1 MPMEFDRNPVG
12 KKDLAESKPQ
22 EPKLPTDARSELEV
36 LIRARYPLI
45 YVVSWEEDRVMHELD
60 RIAQTLDKKVYAWD
74 INHGIS
80 RYRRAVE
87 GKIEGK
93 KGTKDPIL
101 AIREIAEITDPSIFV
116 LKDYHAYVK
125 DSTVIRGLRNLAA
138 TLRQTYVS
146 VVILSPTLEIP
157 PELEKDITIVDFPL
171 PAKQDL
177 EILLHQISDDLKGN
191 PNFHIDISAEAK
203 DKMLEAAVG
212 LTLNEAE
219 NVFAKTLVLTG
230 RLTAK
235 EVPFIYSEKKQ
246 IIRKTGL
253 LEYIEVDEQMSGVG
267 GLTALK
273 DWLIKRRLAFSDK
286 ARAFGL
292 PTPKGV
298 LFLGIQGCGK
308 SLCAKA
314 VANFWEIPL
323 LRLDMGRLFG
333 SFVGTSE
340 HNVRRAIS
348 VAESVS
354 PVILWIDE
362 IDKGFSGLQSSAFSD
377 SGTTARVFGTLITWL
392 QEKTVPVFVIATANN
407 VEVLPPEL
415 MRKGRFDEIFF
426 VDLPTVGE
434 RKEIFFIHLKKR
446 KRDPKRFDLDL
457 LAKESEGFSGSE
469 IEQVVISGLYDA
481 YVEGKDIDTQ
491 ILRKA
496 ISETYP
502 LSKTMHEEIDYRR
515 KWAKGR
521 ARMAT

>member
-1 MPMEFDRNPVG
+1 MSNETGKNPVRD
-12 KKDLAESKPQ
+12 KDVVET
-22 EPKLPTDARSELEV
+22 EPRGPKIALDTRSELEV

-45 YVVSWEEDRVMHELD
+45 YVVSWEEDRALHEID
-60 RIAQTLDKKVYAWD
+60 RIAQILDKKVYTWD
-74 INHGIS
+74 INNGIA
-80 RYRRAVE
+80 RYRRSIE

-125 DSTVIRGLRNLAA
+125 DSTVIRGLRNLAT

-146 VVILSPTLEIP
+146 VVILSPILEIP

-171 PAKQDL
+171 PAKKDL
-177 EILLHQISDDLKGN
+177 EVLLHQICDDLKGN
-191 PNFHIDISAEAK
+191 PNFHVDVSDESK
-203 DKMLEAAVG
+203 DKILEAAVG

-219 NVFAKTLVLTG
+219 NVFAKTLVITG

-253 LEYIEVDEQMSGVG
+253 LEYIEVDEHLSGVG
-267 GLTALK
+267 GLQALK

-314 VANFWEIPL
+314 VANFWEVPL
-323 LRLDMGRLFG
+323 LRLDMGKLFG

-348 VAESVS
+348 IAESVS

-426 VDLPTVGE
+426 VDLPNIIE
-434 RKEIFFIHLKKR
+434 RKEIFFIHVKKR
-446 KRDPKRFDLDL
+446 KRDPRRFDLEV
-457 LAKESEGFSGSE
+457 LAKETEGFSGSE

-481 YVEGKDIDTQ
+481 YVQGKDVDTE

-496 ISETYP
+496 IAETYP
-502 LSKTMHEEIDYRR
+502 LSKTIREEIEYRR
-515 KWAKGR
+515 TWAKGR
-521 ARMAT
+521 ARMAS